1 MAEKESALDTV
12 ISKLS
17 PKWALK
23 RHQARAALGVLREYE
38 GAKKAKRRA
47 GWNPAAKSQ
56 NLEMLKDSA
65 ILRSRARDLIRNNG
79 WAKSAHLGF
88 ASNLVG
94 TGIIPKFKVGSKI
107 VKDYDEQWKSWA
119 ETTLCDVTNRNTFYG
134 IQRLAALTLHNAGEV
149 LIRRVAYRNQARNMK
164 IKAPQFRLQ
173 VLEPE
178 FIDITKNDPKTGLIQ
193 GVQVDKYGA
202 PTGYWLFS
210 AHPSELKTE
219 PTLFKS
225 TDVIHLFDE
234 RRPGQVRGVTE
245 FDATIET
252 IKSIDDYEDAGL
264 QSRKISAL
272 MSVFLTGIELADDG
286 TQAYDI
292 PTTIEPG
299 SITNLPQGVDVKHVT
314 PPMASEHRDYTRSL
328 MHKVAAG
335 MGQSYESLTH
345 DLSDT
350 NYSSIRAGR
359 VDQDRFNAVM
369 RETVFIPKFCDRVA
383 LWFLDDPYVMA
394 KPEVTISWISPA
406 VAMIDP
412 EKESIAYKNMS
423 RNGLMS
429 HSDLLNKLGNDPD
442 EFLEEAA
449 EWNLK
454 LDALGIV
461 LDTDPRATDL
471 QGKARNAAPSPST
484 VAV

>member
-1 MAEKESALDTV
+1 MESKLESL
-12 ISKLS
+12 ISKVS

-23 RHQARAALGVLREYE
+23 RHQARAALGIMREYE

-56 NLEMLKDSA
+56 NLETLKDAS
-65 ILRSRARDLIRNNG
+65 ILRNRARDLVRNNG

-88 ASNLVG
+88 GCHLVS
-94 TGIIPKFKVGSKI
+94 TGIVPKFKLGTKI
-107 VKDYDEQWKSWA
+107 VKDFDEPWRAWA

-134 IQRLAALTLHNAGEV
+134 IQRLAALTLHQSGEV
-149 LIRRVAYRNQARNMK
+149 IIRRVPYRNQPRNLK
-164 IKAPQFRLQ
+164 VKVPQFRLQ

-178 FIDITKNDPKTGLIQ
+178 FLDTSKNDVKSGIIQ
-193 GVQVDKYGA
+193 GVKVDKYGA
-202 PTGYWLFS
+202 AVGYYLFT
-210 AHPSELKTE
+210 AHPSELKTDSV
-219 PTLFKS
+219 LFPAR
-225 TDVIHLFDE
+225 DVIHLYDE

-272 MSVFLTGIELADDG
+272 LSVFLTGIDIDEDG
-286 TQAYDI
+286 KAEYDI

-314 PPMASEHRDYTRSL
+314 PPIASEHRDYTRSL

-359 VDQDRFNAVM
+359 IDQDRFNAVM
-369 RETVFIPKFCDRVA
+369 RETVFIPRFCDRVA
-383 LWFLDDPYVMA
+383 VWFMDDPFIMA
-394 KPEVTISWISPA
+394 KPEITVSWISPA

-429 HSDLLNKLGNDPD
+429 HSDVLNKLGNDPD

-449 EWNLK
+449 EWNRKIDEKGL
-454 LDALGIV
+454 I
-461 LDTDPRATDL
+461 LDTDPRNTDL
-471 QGKARNAAPSPST
+471 QGKARNAT
-484 VAV
+484 VALPE